1 MIPYIL
7 IFWST
12 YHDVKIPASAE
23 FTNAAACTGA
33 MFALKDQGMTGIC
46 VPKEIKQ

>member
-12 YHDVKIPASAE
+12 YHEVRLPAAAE
-23 FTNAAACTGA
+23 FGSAAACTGA
-33 MFALKDQGMTGIC
+33 LFAVQEQGFSGIC
-46 VPKEIKQ
+46 LPKEVK